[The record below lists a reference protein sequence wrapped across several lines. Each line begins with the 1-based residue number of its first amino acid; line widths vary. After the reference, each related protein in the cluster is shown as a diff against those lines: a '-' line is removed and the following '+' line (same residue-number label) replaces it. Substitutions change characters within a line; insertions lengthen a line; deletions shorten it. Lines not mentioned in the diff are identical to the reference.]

1 MGAETDVDGFNLAYA
16 VTPGTFID
24 LVDLLMHPNQEDLLS
39 DAEWRAFLEPYLAGR
54 LALDPQLPERNH
66 LYQAVY
72 PLFWLSVL
80 IRHELAR
87 PPGSP
92 ADVNGLPPNERLRR
106 YLSPTPL
113 HYAERSG
120 CWLKLENLQRTGS
133 YKVRG
138 AMNAL
143 LAARE
148 RGDTRTAIAASAGN
162 HAQGLAWAAYR
173 LGMPAIAVMPK
184 TAPET
189 KVAGVAHWGAAVRLH
204 GETYDE
210 AKAFAAELAA
220 QHGFRLLPAFDDAE
234 VIAGQGTVGLE
245 LAALM
250 PDVVLVPIG
259 GGGLA
264 AGVAVALKSQG
275 VRVVGAQVEGVD
287 AMARALQGDTSQ
299 REPAATLADG
309 VRVREPGHIT
319 RSLLHELLDD
329 VVIVREAELR
339 ETLVRLAL
347 EEHVIAEGAG
357 ALALAAGR
365 RIAGRRKCAVVS
377 GGNVDAGV
385 LARLLSEV
393 RPRAPRKP
401 RQRAQERLSTPA
413 AKQHPLPAGLLP
425 ALPAPQ
431 TRATARLPEELIA

>member
-1 MGAETDVDGFNLAYA
+1 MDDSVARAVQVTASDVLAA
-16 VTPGTFID
+16 
-24 LVDLLMHPNQEDLLS
+24 
-39 DAEWRAFLEPYLAGR
+39 
-54 LALDPQLPERNH
+54 
-66 LYQAVY
+66 QA
-72 PLFWLSVL
+72 
-80 IRHELAR
+80 
-87 PPGSP
+87 
-92 ADVNGLPPNERLRR
+92 RLRR
-106 YLSPTPL
+106 YLNPTPL
-113 HYAERSG
+113 HYAERFG

-148 RGDTRTAIAASAGN
+148 RGDTRPTIAASAGN

-184 TAPET
+184 TAPDT

-220 QHGFRLLPAFDDAE
+220 QHGYRLLPAFDDPD

-245 LAALM
+245 LASLM

-264 AGVAVALKSQG
+264 AGVVLALKSQG
-275 VRVVGAQVEGVD
+275 VKVIGAQVEGVD
-287 AMARALQGDTSQ
+287 AMARALKGDTAL
-299 REPAATLADG
+299 RDPAATLADG
-309 VRVREPGHIT
+309 VRVKEPGHIT
-319 RSLLHELLDD
+319 RGVLHELLDD
-329 VVIVREAELR
+329 LVIVREAELR

-365 RIAGRRKCAVVS
+365 RVAGKRKCAVVS
-377 GGNVDAGV
+377 GGNLDAGV
-385 LARLLSEV
+385 LAALLQDI
-393 RPRAPRKP
+393 RPRPPRKP
-401 RQRAQERLSTPA
+401 RRRVQE
-413 AKQHPLPAGLLP
+413 PLPAIATSVPVLDI
-425 ALPAPQ
+425 AEA
-431 TRATARLPEELIA
+431 RAGAARLRPAAAARFATPSPAIACTTEDCTT

>member
-1 MGAETDVDGFNLAYA
+1 MMGAS
-16 VTPGTFID
+16 VT
-24 LVDLLMHPNQEDLLS
+24 
-39 DAEWRAFLEPYLAGR
+39 
-54 LALDPQLPERNH
+54 ALPVS
-66 LYQAVY
+66 A
-72 PLFWLSVL
+72 
-80 IRHELAR
+80 
-87 PPGSP
+87 
-92 ADVNGLPPNERLRR
+92 ADVLAAQARLRR
-106 YLSPTPL
+106 YLNPTPL
-113 HYAERSG
+113 HYAERFG

-148 RGDTRTAIAASAGN
+148 RGDTRPTIAASAGN

-173 LGMPAIAVMPK
+173 LGLPAITVMPR

-189 KVAGVAHWGAAVRLH
+189 KVAGVAHWGATVRLH
-204 GETYDE
+204 GDSYDE

-220 QHGFRLLPAFDDAE
+220 QHDYRLLSAFDDPD

-245 LAALM
+245 MAALM

-264 AGVAVALKSQG
+264 SGVVLALKSQG
-275 VRVVGAQVEGVD
+275 VRVIGAQVENVD
-287 AMARALQGDTSQ
+287 SMARALRDDHTV

-309 VRVREPGHIT
+309 VRVKEPGALT
-319 RSLLHELLDD
+319 QQVLRALLDD

-365 RIAGRRKCAVVS
+365 RVAGKRKCAVVS
-377 GGNVDAGV
+377 GGNVDASV
-385 LARLLSEV
+385 LAKLLCDV
-393 RPRAPRKP
+393 RPRPPRKP
-401 RQRAQERLSTPA
+401 RRRVQEPLASTGLPPPVLDEAAAKAGMQARLRPA
-413 AKQHPLPAGLLP
+413 ALTTL
-425 ALPAPQ
+425 APG
-431 TRATARLPEELIA
+431 ATAVAAATPRTASASSVSAHTPKEDCLT